1 MTDAECRLLLE
12 TVANGLPKLK
22 VLIINEQL
30 SNGIHSSLFR
40 QEFAKL
46 LKQYRSQVRFVFDG
60 RDHLDAYPGATLK
73 INASAASILAFGD
86 AGHCPQESGIAIMRK
101 TGEELVITD
110 GDNGCF
116 VFEEKEEITHI
127 PAIRYDG
134 PVDTVGAGDSFTAG
148 FSYALAAGASMKHA
162 AMLGTCCSA
171 VTIRKLN
178 QTGVPTPAEIMDLLS

>member
-1 MTDAECRLLLE
+1 MSESSLLLE
-12 TVANGLPKLK
+12 MLAAEMPKLK

-30 SNGIHSSLFR
+30 SNGIHSPLFR
-40 QEFAKL
+40 REFAKL
-46 LKQYRSQVRFVFDG
+46 LKQHRSQMRFVFDG

-73 INASAASILAFGD
+73 INASAASKLAFGD
-86 AGHCPQESGIAIMRK
+86 NKHTPQESGTAILQK
-101 TGEELVITD
+101 SGEELVITD
-110 GDNGCF
+110 GENGCF
-116 VFEEKEEITHI
+116 VFGNDGEITHI

-148 FSYALAAGASMKHA
+148 FSYALAAGATLQHA

-178 QTGVPTPAEIMDLLS
+178 QTGSPTPAEILALLP